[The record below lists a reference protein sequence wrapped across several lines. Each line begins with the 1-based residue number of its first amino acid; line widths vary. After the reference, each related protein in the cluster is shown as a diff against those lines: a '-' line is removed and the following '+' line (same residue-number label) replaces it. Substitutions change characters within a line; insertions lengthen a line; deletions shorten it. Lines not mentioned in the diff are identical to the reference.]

1 VGPVTYDGDQLTR
14 VLGTLAFDLQGH
26 SDVESTLRFIV
37 DGAVRL
43 VPGARWAG
51 ISMINGG
58 TIEARVPSAPVVET
72 LDELQSTLNDGPCVE
87 ALSEHRTVLIDDM
100 RTEQRWPLFAAAARD
115 AGVASILSFQLFVR
129 KNNFGALNLY
139 ASEPSIFGEESH
151 LVGSVLAQ
159 HASVAMAAS
168 TTDRQLHAA
177 IDSRDL
183 IGQAK
188 GLLMQRNG
196 VTGQQAF
203 KMLISVSQD
212 QNMKLVEVAR
222 WLVETHEAS
231 SVPPPNSR
239 P

>member
-1 VGPVTYDGDQLTR
+1 MSYDSDELTR
-14 VLGTLAFDLQGH
+14 VLGELAFDLQDH
-26 SDVESTLRFIV
+26 ADVESTLRFIV
-37 DGAVRL
+37 DSAVRL

-51 ISMINGG
+51 ISMINGH
-58 TIEARVPSAPVVET
+58 TIEARVPSDPLVEH

-87 ALSEHRTVLIDDM
+87 ALSQHHTVLIDDM
-100 RTEQRWPLFAAAARD
+100 SSEQRWPRFAAAART

-129 KNNFGALNLY
+129 RNNFGALNLY
-139 ASEPSIFGEESH
+139 AGEASIFREESH
-151 LVGSVLAQ
+151 LIGSVLAQ

-196 VTGQQAF
+196 VTGLHAF
-203 KMLISVSQD
+203 KMLLSVSQD

-222 WLVETHEAS
+222 WLVETHEANAL
-231 SVPPPNSR
+231 PPPDSSR
-239 P
+239 